1 MSYRNIAEYIEQH
14 LVDKDNIV
22 FSVDDFLQEAI
33 GENEVIIRME
43 MEDDLKCLCMSYFL
57 NKQQTFTIRE
67 PLIEYYFV
75 SETIISIRFSKN
87 IKRYVDQNPVWL
99 SDQLENAINGRCFIK
114 ENKTWNLDKL
124 LKKFEKKKE

>member
-1 MSYRNIAEYIEQH
+1 MSCRNIAEYIEQH
-14 LVDKDNIV
+14 LVNDDHIIFDIN
-22 FSVDDFLQEAI
+22 DFLQEAI
-33 GENEVIIRME
+33 GENKVSIRMK
-43 MEDDLKCLCMSYFL
+43 MEVDLKCLFMSYFL
-57 NKQQTFTIRE
+57 DKRQTFTARE

-114 ENKTWNLDKL
+114 ENK
-124 LKKFEKKKE
+124 

>member
-1 MSYRNIAEYIEQH
+1 MNIAEYIEQH

-22 FSVDDFLQEAI
+22 FSVDDLLQEAI
-33 GENEVIIRME
+33 GENEVIIRMK

-57 NKQQTFTIRE
+57 NKQPTFTIRE

-75 SETIISIRFSKN
+75 SETIISICFSKN
-87 IKRYVDQNPVWL
+87 IKRYMDQNPVWL

-114 ENKTWNLDKL
+114 ENK
-124 LKKFEKKKE
+124 